1 MSSLAESRRS
11 SPLLSLPYCIA
22 GAAMLVTAGVALVM
36 TPKTTDVAGNAVA
49 LERRVPA
56 QFGDWREVRSPFI
69 QMDLAPRRDD
79 GTTDP
84 SSPYDEVVM
93 RSYVRASDGAVVM
106 LALAWGAQQRQEVK
120 IHRPELCYVA
130 QGFDVARREHAI
142 LSLPGGQTV
151 TTTRLLATSQSR
163 VEPVTYWIRIGE
175 EISLSPW
182 QSRLAILREGLKGR
196 TADGIL
202 VRVSQALPAG
212 RADVERSYRIQQEF
226 LSDLVRS
233 VEEPARSV
241 LTSGP
246 VGSPKAP

>member
-1 MSSLAESRRS
+1 MSSLPESRRS
-11 SPLLSLPYCIA
+11 SPLRSRPYGI
-22 GAAMLVTAGVALVM
+22 AGVAMLATAALAVVM
-36 TPKTTDVAGNAVA
+36 APKMPDAAGSSIG
-49 LERRVPA
+49 LEQRVPA
-56 QFGDWREVRSPFI
+56 EFGDWKEVKSPFI

-93 RSYVRASDGAVVM
+93 RTYVRASDGAVVM

-130 QGFDVARREHAI
+130 QGFDVVRREHAI
-142 LSLPGGQTV
+142 LSLPGGQSV
-151 TTTRLLATSQSR
+151 TTTRLLATAPSR
-163 VEPVTYWIRIGE
+163 IEPVTYWIRIGE
-175 EISLSPW
+175 EISLSAW

-202 VRVSQALPAG
+202 VRASQAMPAG

-233 VEEPARSV
+233 VESPARSV
-241 LTSGP
+241 LTSRP
-246 VGSPKAP
+246 AASSKTP